1 MNYFK
6 YKGIVC
12 NMQFMEK
19 EINIPSRIENLRE
32 VEKLIDEVTNECKLS
47 SDKYGNVFIA
57 TLEAANNAILH
68 GNKLD
73 EKKDVNIR
81 FSWSEK
87 ELNLTVIDQGKGF
100 DYKNIPD
107 PTSPDNV
114 EKVNGRGV
122 FLMVKLADK
131 IVFNKN
137 GRVVNLTFNL

>member
-1 MNYFK
+1 
-6 YKGIVC
+6 
-12 NMQFMEK
+12 MEK
-19 EINIPSRIENLRE
+19 EINITSRIENLRE

-73 EKKDVNIR
+73 ENKDVNIK

-100 DYKNIPD
+100 DFNNIPD
-107 PTSPDNV
+107 PTSPENV
-114 EKVNGRGV
+114 EKVSGRGV

-131 IVFNKN
+131 IVFNKK